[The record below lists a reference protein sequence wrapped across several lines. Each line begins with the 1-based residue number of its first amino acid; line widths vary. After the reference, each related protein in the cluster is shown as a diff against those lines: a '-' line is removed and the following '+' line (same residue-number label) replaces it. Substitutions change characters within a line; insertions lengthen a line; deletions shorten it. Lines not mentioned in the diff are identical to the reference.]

1 MKLFLFYVLI
11 LGPIL
16 LHVLFAREA
25 LSPGISLTLVFLYVF
40 VYHPTLVALRLL
52 DKRVITKADFTKT
65 YIPFWNHRYF
75 SEIFF

>member
-11 LGPIL
+11 LGPMPLI
-16 LHVLFAREA
+16 VLSAREV
-25 LSPGISLTLVFLYVF
+25 LSPSISLTLIFLYVL

-52 DKRVITKADFTKT
+52 DKHVITKADFTKT

-75 SEIFF
+75 SQAFF

>member
-11 LGPIL
+11 LGPML
-16 LHVLFAREA
+16 LYVLSAREV
-25 LSPGISLTLVFLYVF
+25 LSPSISLTLIFLYVF

-52 DKRVITKADFTKT
+52 DKHVITKADFTKT

-75 SEIFF
+75 SETFF